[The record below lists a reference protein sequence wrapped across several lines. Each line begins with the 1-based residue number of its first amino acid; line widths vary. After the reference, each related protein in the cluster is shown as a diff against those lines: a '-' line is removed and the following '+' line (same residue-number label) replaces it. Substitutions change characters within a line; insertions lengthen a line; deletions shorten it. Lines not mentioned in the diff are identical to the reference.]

1 MAWKHV
7 GCSLLFMAWK
17 RRTNHDHELRS
28 RVDVRM
34 GCLRIYGEITIDA
47 GCNDLP
53 INLTSNG
60 HVSKNTKT
68 DVTID
73 AGCNDLPINLTSNG
87 HVSKIT
93 KTDVPGT
100 SIMTKERSA
109 RHKIKVLM

>member
-34 GCLRIYGEITIDA
+34 DCLRIYGEITIDA

-53 INLTSNG
+53 
-60 HVSKNTKT
+60 V
-68 DVTID
+68 
-73 AGCNDLPINLTSNG
+73 NLTSNG

-100 SIMTKERSA
+100 SIITKERSA